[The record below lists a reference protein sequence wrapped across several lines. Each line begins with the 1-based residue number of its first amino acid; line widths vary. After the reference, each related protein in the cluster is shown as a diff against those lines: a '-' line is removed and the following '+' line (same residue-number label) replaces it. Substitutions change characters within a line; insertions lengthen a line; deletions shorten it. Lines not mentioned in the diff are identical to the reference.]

1 MDHAYIGEE
10 MYGWAAD
17 LFPICRSLTGP
28 GVRRTLA
35 YLADLMPGLTV
46 HEVPS
51 GTPVFDW
58 TIPDEW
64 TIRDAYIADADGCRV
79 VDFKAHNLHV
89 MGYSEPVDRVMDLGE
104 LQGHLY
110 SDPQSPDAIPYV
122 TSYYKRRWGFCLSH
136 RQRQA
141 LAPGQYRVVVDAD
154 LRPGVLN
161 YADLVIPGSESREIL
176 LSTYICHPSMA
187 NNELSGPVV
196 IAALARWLA
205 SVPRRFTYRLVFVP
219 ETIGAITYL
228 SRNLEIMKPRTI
240 AGFVVTCVGDDRT
253 WSFLPSRRGATLA
266 DRLARHALTRYA
278 GAYESYSFL
287 ERGSDERQYCWP
299 GVDLPVCSVMRSKY
313 HTYPEYHSS
322 RDDLRVINPQG
333 LARSFG
339 LYRNMLSILEANHV
353 WHATTLGEP
362 QLGRRGLYPD
372 VSTRDSYL
380 VAQKMV
386 DLLAYADGSQD
397 LIDLAESVDTD
408 ALNAAAIL
416 EKLSAAG
423 LVEQRDPGFA
433 AV

>member
-253 WSFLPSRRGATLA
+253 WSFLPSRGGATLA